1 MREESWEDHDTIQ
14 LTAQRKY
21 LAEVQALQ
29 TLLSREL
36 SVFLTEPG
44 SKKTNII
51 ITITGKTYAL
61 PSTELLRLYE
71 HLVQCRKQGAL
82 MYFLERQGTYSGL
95 MLDYVLIL
103 NTNAAPPLEPPAL
116 SRLCHRIFVH
126 IQNSSVLPVG
136 SHTIHFFFTLY
147 PAVVQGKYGFHVL
160 IPGLK
165 LAASTKKSI
174 IRSLQHDATVQ
185 KILHEQGVA
194 NPVSCLDPHSAS
206 VPSLLYG
213 SSKLYH
219 MPYQLQTG
227 FALLFVTSVPD
238 YIPIHQI
245 QNIQSYI
252 LLSVLCLT
260 NVQGS
265 LVRPVYCA
273 ADIAAAKEEEIPTE
287 DHSLSILLLHV
298 PEARYLHTIL
308 YLLPPEYYVQYPL
321 WSNVVFALANTS
333 AIYRPLAEWFS
344 QKCPAKWN
352 TGGKEKLQQ
361 LWNVASR
368 HTAKKITKR
377 SIMYWAHK
385 HAPQQYK
392 EIVQQGYFS
401 ILAVYVYTYIGMLV
415 HYMFA
420 KVIYAMLGNK
430 FVVDVDS
437 NGKYVWFEFVLPGQ
451 PMYQGEIWKWRKE
464 VYPDVLHIY
473 ISENFSRV
481 LDRITEHIKY
491 HLSQP
496 HATNILYYYTKLL
509 QAFVRSTSTIF
520 IVSFT
525 KGVIRQAE
533 FLFRQRSFIQTL
545 DTNPH
550 LLGVGNGVLSIAT
563 IPAMLII
570 HFHEHPIHQYTHI
583 CYVPFIPANP
593 WTKLLLYAL
602 QDIIPE
608 LVATLW
614 IMFYL
619 CTAIFRGLQE
629 ALLLLWLGGGCNGKT
644 FLLRLVAMV
653 LGDHYA
659 SKLNITLL
667 TSYRETAEKPNSAFM
682 RLMGRGYGYFV
693 ETNKSEVLYTSRLQ
707 EMVYPG
713 DVTARELIQKQ
724 ESFQMSATMVA
735 ASNYIF
741 IIVTTDHGTWRRLRH
756 YRSKVQ
762 FCHIPVPNISY
773 EKKEDPRFIHEYI
786 MDPNCQNAFFSI
798 LVYFWEKLQKE
809 YNGQITKVFCPT
821 IASETEAYRKSQD
834 TLHTFIT
841 ERIVESPSAETVYN
855 LSEVVSAYA
864 EWYNANIIVQR
875 HIALELSQE
884 LQNSVLQKYLQ
895 WSPNK
900 TRILQGCRILH
911 IFATLQPG
919 ESYIG
924 VSTAGTLLYTPICE
938 PKNIW
943 WEWSPIPSAPPAKEA
958 SAPTP
963 LGISLEAC
971 PSAEPL
977 PVAKKQH

>member
-21 LAEVQALQ
+21 LAEVQALE
-29 TLLSREL
+29 TLLTREL

-51 ITITGKTYAL
+51 NRITGKTYAL

-71 HLVQCRKQGAL
+71 HLEQCRKQGAL

-95 MLDYVLIL
+95 MLDYDLKL
-103 NTNAAPPLEPPAL
+103 NTNAVPPLEPPAL

-126 IQNSSVLPVG
+126 IKNSSVLPEG
-136 SHTIHFFFTLY
+136 SHKIHFFFTLK
-147 PAVVQGKYGFHVL
+147 PEVVQGKYGFHVL

-174 IRSLQHDATVQ
+174 IGSLQHDATVQ
-185 KILHEQGVA
+185 KILHEQGVT
-194 NPVSCLDPHSAS
+194 NPESCLDPHSAS

-213 SSKLYH
+213 SSKLNHKPYH
-219 MPYQLQTG
+219 LKTG
-227 FALLFVTSVPD
+227 FELVFDSSDPD

-245 QNIQSYI
+245 KNLESYN
-252 LLSVLCLT
+252 LVSELSLT
-260 NVQGS
+260 NEQGS

-273 ADIAAAKEEEIPTE
+273 ADIAAEKEEEIPTE
-287 DHSLSILLLHV
+287 DHSLSILMLHD
-298 PEARYLHTIL
+298 PEARYLHKIL
-308 YLLPPEYYVQYPL
+308 NLLPPEYYVEYPL

-333 AIYRPLAEWFS
+333 ANYRPLAEWFS
-344 QKCPAKWN
+344 QKCPEKWN
-352 TGGKEKLQQ
+352 TGGKEKLEK
-361 LWNVASR
+361 LWNDASH
-368 HTAKKITKR
+368 HTEKKITKR

-392 EIVQQGYFS
+392 EIVEQGYFS
-401 ILAVYVYTYIGMLV
+401 ILAEYVYSYNGMLE
-415 HYMFA
+415 HYMIA
-420 KVIYAMLGNK
+420 KVIYAMMGNK

-451 PMYQGEIWKWRKE
+451 PMNQGEIWKWRKE
-464 VYPDVLHIY
+464 VNPDELHIY

-481 LDRITEHIKY
+481 MDRITEHIKY

-496 HATNILYYYTKLL
+496 HESNILNYYKKLL
-509 QAFVRSTSTIF
+509 KAFERSKSKIF
-520 IVSFT
+520 NDSFK

-550 LLGVGNGVLSIAT
+550 LLGVGNGVLSIET
-563 IPAMLII
+563 IPAKLIN

-583 CYVPFIPANP
+583 CYVPFNPENP
-593 WTKLLLYAL
+593 WTKLLLNAL

-608 LVATLW
+608 LDARLW

-619 CTAIFRGLQE
+619 STAIFRGLKE
-629 ALLLLWLGGGCNGKT
+629 ALMLLWLGGGCNGKT
-644 FLLRLVAMV
+644 FLMRLVAMV

-659 SKLNITLL
+659 SKLNISLL
-667 TSYRETAEKPNSAFM
+667 TSCRETAEKPNSAFM
-682 RLMGRGYGYFV
+682 RLKGRGYGYFE
-693 ETNKSEVLYTSRLQ
+693 ETNKSEVLNTSRLK
-707 EMVYPG
+707 EMVNPG
-713 DVTARELIQKQ
+713 DVTARELNQKQ
-724 ESFQMSATMVA
+724 ESFQMTATMVA
-735 ASNYIF
+735 ASNYNF
-741 IIVTTDHGTWRRLRH
+741 IIDTTDHGTWRRLRH
-756 YRSKVQ
+756 YRSKVK
-762 FCHIPVPNISY
+762 FCHNPDPSNPY

-786 MDPNCQNAFFSI
+786 MDPDCQNAFFSI

-809 YNGQITKVFCPT
+809 YNGQIKKVFCPT
-821 IASETEAYRKSQD
+821 IESETEAYRKSQD
-834 TLHTFIT
+834 TLHRFIT
-841 ERIVESPSAETVYN
+841 ERVVESPSAETVYN
-855 LSEVVSAYA
+855 LSEVVTAYA
-864 EWYNANIIVQR
+864 EWYNTNINVKR

-884 LQNSVLQKYLQ
+884 LENSVLEKYLQ

-900 TRILQGCRILH
+900 TRILKGCRILH
-911 IFATLQPG
+911 KFETLQPG

-924 VSTAGTLLYTPICE
+924 VSTAGTLLNTPICE
-938 PKNIW
+938 PKNKW
-943 WEWSPIPSAPPAKEA
+943 WEWSPNPSAPPEKEA

-963 LGISLEAC
+963 
-971 PSAEPL
+971 
-977 PVAKKQH
+977 